1 MGILS
6 WMRHR
11 RDEIKEA
18 REQTRINRGNLSKS
32 VVELDQHRHVL
43 EEMVKR
49 SLELM
54 ERKNR

>member
-6 WMRHR
+6 WMKHR
-11 RDEIKEA
+11 RDDIKEA
-18 REQTRINRGNLSKS
+18 REQTRINRGRLTQS